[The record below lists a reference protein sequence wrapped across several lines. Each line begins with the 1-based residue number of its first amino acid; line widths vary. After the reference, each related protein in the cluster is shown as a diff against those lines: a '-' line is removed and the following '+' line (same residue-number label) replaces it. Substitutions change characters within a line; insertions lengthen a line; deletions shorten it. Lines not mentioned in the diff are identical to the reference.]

1 MSGLI
6 WSSDPDQQ
14 QLKSGANHLHVA
26 HVIGPEVKELL
37 ESTLFVVVV
46 VVVFLH
52 DMWMVFVLL
61 MLNVWWL
68 QHRLFQDRSLYNND
82 T

>member
-26 HVIGPEVKELL
+26 HVIGPEVKEPL
-37 ESTLFVVVV
+37 ESTLFVV

-52 DMWMVFVLL
+52 DMWMVCVLL
-61 MLNVWWL
+61 MLNMWWL
-68 QHRLFQDRSLYNND
+68 QRRLFQDRSLYNND